1 MKKQNFTT
9 TILVDQTPGEVFD
22 AVNNVRG
29 WWSEEIEGSTDKP
42 GAEFKFHYQDLH
54 YSTHRITEFVPGKK
68 VVWHVTDSRINF
80 VKDKTEWNGTDVVFE
95 IAKKGKKTEL
105 RFTHVGLVPA
115 IECYGKCS
123 GAWGY
128 YINDSLRRLITTGK
142 GEPEE
147 KEPGEGTESSPGK
160 SKFVYVTYIRTTPK
174 KLWQALTDPKV
185 IRQYFYATTHES
197 QWKRGSSWT
206 MRAPNGRVT
215 DAGEV
220 LESKPPRKLVLK
232 WRCEMTKEH
241 YAEGFSRMTYEVE
254 KSGGSV
260 KLTVTHEID
269 VADSKLI
276 EGVSGGWPPILSS
289 LKSLLETGESLVE
302 TRRWP
307 KGL

>member
-1 MKKQNFTT
+1 MKAQHFTT
-9 TILVDQTPGEVFD
+9 RILVDQPPKAVFD

-29 WWSEEIEGSTDKP
+29 WWSEEIEGVTDQL
-42 GAEFKFHYQDLH
+42 GAVFKFHYKDLH
-54 YSTHRITEFVPGKK
+54 RSTHKIVEFLPGKK
-68 VVWHVTDSRINF
+68 VVWQVSDSTINF
-80 VKDKTEWNGTDVVFE
+80 VKDNTEWNGTKIVFE
-95 IAKKGKKTEL
+95 IAKKGRKTEL

-123 GAWGY
+123 GAWGF

-147 KEPGEGTESSPGK
+147 KEAEEETVPSPGK

-174 KLWQALTDPKV
+174 KLWQALTESKF
-185 IRQYFYATTHES
+185 IRQYFYATTQECT
-197 QWKRGSSWT
+197 WKRGSSWV
-206 MRAPNGRVT
+206 MRAPDGRTV

-232 WRCEMTKEH
+232 WRNELKKEYH
-241 YAEGFSRMTYEVE
+241 DEGFSRMTYELE
-254 KSGGSV
+254 KSGDLV
-260 KLTVTHEID
+260 ILTVTHEMD
-269 VADSKLI
+269 VADSKFI

-289 LKSLLETGESLVE
+289 LKSLLETGKSLKE
-302 TRRWP
+302 TQRWP